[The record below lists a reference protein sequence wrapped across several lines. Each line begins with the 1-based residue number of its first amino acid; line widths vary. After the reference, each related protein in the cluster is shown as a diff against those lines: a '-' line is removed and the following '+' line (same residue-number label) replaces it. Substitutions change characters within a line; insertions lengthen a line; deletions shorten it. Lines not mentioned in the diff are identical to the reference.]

1 MPALETMAATLTNL
15 VGKSLGDAVFSKM
28 KAARLRKNQ
37 EEMADSYEAIIH
49 DLMEDRSEAITLAQT
64 YKSEIDR
71 IEISD
76 EDIEHL
82 HNTIEQLINI
92 LGKDNA
98 VFKTE
103 ADEINALVSV
113 DTLKAVQ
120 LLGFN
125 YKEAIGEPLTEAC
138 ADAIQMM
145 FTKDNHK
152 RPVSRSRRK

>member
-1 MPALETMAATLTNL
+1 MPALEAMAVTLTNL

-37 EEMADSYEAIIH
+37 KEMADSYEAIIH

-76 EDIEHL
+76 KDIEHL
-82 HNTIEQLINI
+82 HKTIAQLIKIFGNNNDD
-92 LGKDNA
+92 LKAMAN
-98 VFKTE
+98 
-103 ADEINALVSV
+103 EINALVSV
-113 DTLKAVQ
+113 DTLKAIQ

-125 YKEAIGEPLTEAC
+125 YKEAIGEPLTKAC
-138 ADAIQMM
+138 ADAIQ
-145 FTKDNHK
+145 KS
-152 RPVSRSRRK
+152 VSKVDR